1 MPAYNINKSNGTP
14 VTIPEGAIDTQF
26 DIPLVGQNATNY
38 GDDVAQAFLRLLE
51 NFANASAPTFG
62 SGRTIGQLWYDTA
75 NTQLKVWNGAAW
87 DPLVV
92 DSGGLTVT
100 GDILPDADNVNDLG
114 SPGARY
120 AAIYVNNA
128 HVSGTLFTTAIS
140 AGSNATAGTIEGD
153 WTLTAG
159 STLQATYADLAERYE
174 ADAIYPAG
182 TVVKIGGEK
191 EITATT
197 SAEDTD
203 VFGVISTAPAFGLN
217 AAAGDSDSHPYVAIA
232 GRVPVRVI
240 GSVRKGQRLVTSDV
254 AGFAIAVSNVTSVS
268 PYAVVGRALENKTTE
283 TEGTVLAVVGAR

>member
-1 MPAYNINKSNGTP
+1 MPAYNINKANGTP

-51 NFANASAPTFG
+51 NFANTTAPTFG
-62 SGRTIGQLWYDTA
+62 TSRTVGQLWYDTA
-75 NTQLKVWNGAAW
+75 NTQLKVWNGASW

-114 SPGARY
+114 SPSLRY
-120 AAIYVNNA
+120 ANIYTNNLNA
-128 HVSGTLFTTAIS
+128 TGTVYTTAIS
-140 AGSNATAGTIEGD
+140 SGSNSTAGTLEGD

-174 ADAIYPAG
+174 ADAVYPAG

-197 SAEDTD
+197 SAQDTD

-217 AAAGDSDSHPYVAIA
+217 AAAGTSDTHPYVAIA
-232 GRVPVRVI
+232 GRVPVRVM
-240 GSVRKGQRLVTSDV
+240 GRVRKGQRLVTSSMM
-254 AGFAIAVSNVTSVS
+254 GFAVAVDNVESVS
-268 PYAVVGRALENKTTE
+268 PYAVVGRALEEKTTE
-283 TEGTVLAVVGAR
+283 AEGTVLAVVGAR

>member
-51 NFANASAPTFG
+51 NFANTTAPIFG
-62 SGRTIGQLWYDTA
+62 TGRTIGQLWYDTA

-114 SPGARY
+114 SAGLRY
-120 AAIYVNNA
+120 AEIWTNNLRA
-128 HVSGTLFTTAIS
+128 TGTVFTTAIS
-140 AGSNATAGTIEGD
+140 SGSNVTPGTIEGA

-159 STLQATYADLAERYE
+159 STLRATYADLAERYE
-174 ADAIYPAG
+174 ADAIYPEG

-197 SAEDTD
+197 DQADTD
-203 VFGVISTAPAFGLN
+203 VFGVISTTPAFGLN
-217 AAAGDSDSHPYVAIA
+217 AAAGTDDTHPYVAIA

-240 GSVRKGQRLVTSDV
+240 GSVRKGQRLVTSNV
-254 AGFAIAVSNVTSVS
+254 AGFAVAADSVLNVS